1 MLPWG
6 ITGGKRSNVCTCGGR
21 ETANRDAFFVKQAV
35 EPRCVATALHYLFGP
50 KAIDQYDDDLLLLTQ
65 TQGVGKPLQR
75 EKPRCEHVANVP

>member
-1 MLPWG
+1 
-6 ITGGKRSNVCTCGGR
+6 
-21 ETANRDAFFVKQAV
+21 
-35 EPRCVATALHYLFGP
+35 VATALHYLFGP